1 MKKPSTLLL
10 IVFLL
15 NVVNPLKAQDFSMG
29 ISTGISSY
37 FGDLMY
43 NNSLFNQSSPAF
55 SVSGS
60 YDFTDRF
67 RTRLNLSFLTV
78 KGDDAKSPDKGT
90 HDRNLNFV
98 SNVIE
103 ASLLAEIDIVD
114 GTKNANA
121 IYLFTGPGVFYYDP
135 TTLDRSG
142 KKVHLHDWGT
152 EGQTNTKYNN
162 LQQIAKKIAEK
173 SQYHKTALSYTAG
186 VGMRH
191 DITPFMSVG
200 VEFGYRFTNT
210 DYLDD
215 VSNATYV
222 DPTLVTP
229 YVWQL
234 AYRGDEINAKA
245 TSPGWQPR
253 GNPNKMDAYYT
264 MQVRVA
270 FKLGRDNNGM
280 RRLTNYGY

>member
-1 MKKPSTLLL
+1 MKTLSTLCLFAVL
-10 IVFLL
+10 FTVP
-15 NVVNPLKAQDFSMG
+15 NVLKAQDFSLG
-29 ISTGISSY
+29 ISTGVSSY

-67 RTRLNLSFLTV
+67 RSRLNLSFLTV

-90 HDRNLNFV
+90 HDRNLNFI

-114 GTKNANA
+114 GTKNENE
-121 IYLFTGPGVFYYDP
+121 IYLFNGPGVFYYDP
-135 TTLDRSG
+135 TTIDRYG
-142 KKVHLHDWGT
+142 NKVHLHDWGT

-173 SQYHKTALSYTAG
+173 SQYHKTALSFTAG
-186 VGMRH
+186 VGVRH
-191 DITPFMSVG
+191 EITPIMSLG
-200 VEFGYRFTNT
+200 VEFAYRFTNT

-215 VSNATYV
+215 VSNKDYA
-222 DPTLVTP
+222 DPNLVTP
-229 YVWQL
+229 YVWHL
-234 AYRGDEINAKA
+234 AYRGDEINPKA

-253 GNPNKMDAYYT
+253 GNPNKMDAFYT
-264 MQVRVA
+264 IQFRLS
-270 FKLGRDNNGM
+270 FKIGRDNNGL
-280 RRLTNYGY
+280 RSLSRYGY